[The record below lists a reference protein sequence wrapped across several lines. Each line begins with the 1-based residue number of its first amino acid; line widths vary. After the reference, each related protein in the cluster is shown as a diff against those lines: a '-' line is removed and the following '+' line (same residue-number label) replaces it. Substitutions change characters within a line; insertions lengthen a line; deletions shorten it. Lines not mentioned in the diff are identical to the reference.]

1 MHSPTRLT
9 LGTLSSIQPLLRS
22 GNINLWSEFLQ
33 LSRLFVSTSSH
44 LLMLVLPSTHQMHP
58 YQIHQLGCSW
68 RWRWGRRP
76 ITKIIHDLQLFQN
89 SCLRLLSGTSL
100 EVQWLRFGLPTQ
112 GDFPILFPLVCL
124 PIPGMGTKIPHASQP
139 KSKKHKVETIL

>member
-9 LGTLSSIQPLLRS
+9 PGTLSSTQPLLKN

-44 LLMLVLPSTHQMHP
+44 FLMLVLPPTHQMYP
-58 YQIHQLGCSW
+58 YLIHQCGCSW
-68 RWRWGRRP
+68 RWRWGGRP

-100 EVQWLRFGLPTQ
+100 KVQWLRPGLPRRGTSQ
-112 GDFPILFPLVCL
+112 FSFHLCAFQSLVWGL
-124 PIPGMGTKIPHASQP
+124 RSHMLHSQ
-139 KSKKHKVETIL
+139 KAKNMK